1 MNMRVTQVA
10 ESTPF
15 SDALF
20 SATDVLA
27 AVKEVRARHEI
38 QAVIGAQVYRTTTTA
53 TTLNGTLTLT
63 AASTV
68 LQFLTGSASGYS
80 VVLPNATTLTNGQI
94 YVIANT
100 TSNVVSVKNN
110 GGVELFALSQNSIGY
125 LYLQTNTTAN
135 GMWVYYQILASS
147 TASGI
152 INYNLTS
159 TTPFSTSSTTDVVI
173 AGFTLTPQAGT
184 YAVWYNASIL
194 FTTTP
199 IEHFWSF
206 YRDDVQISDSARV
219 QLTSRSNQ
227 IMVDSTMT
235 VATFDGTQAIDVRVR
250 RGTSGTLTVNAR
262 SLILVRLGS

>member
-15 SDALF
+15 NDALF
-20 SATDVLA
+20 SATNVLA
-27 AVKEVRARHEI
+27 AVKEVRERHELL
-38 QAVIGAQVYRTTTTA
+38 QVNGSTA
-53 TTLNGTLTLT
+53 YNHTNTNITLNGTLNLT
-63 AASTV
+63 NQSDA
-68 LQFLTGSASGYS
+68 LQYLEGSASGFS
-80 VVLPNATTLTNGQI
+80 VVLPNATTVHEGQHFI
-94 YVIANT
+94 IANT
-100 TSNVVSVKNN
+100 TNSVVLVKDFT
-110 GGVELFALSQNSIGY
+110 GTLLFQLAQNSIGFIY
-125 LYLQTNTTAN
+125 SQARATPA
-135 GMWVYYQILASS
+135 GVWIYYQILASS

-173 AGFTLTPQAGT
+173 TGFTLIPQAGT

-199 IEHFWSF
+199 IQHFWSI
-206 YRDDVQISDSARV
+206 YRAGVKLADSERN

-227 IMVDSTMT
+227 VMVDSTMT
-235 VATFDGTQAIDVRVR
+235 VATFDGSQAIDVRVR

-262 SLILVRLGS
+262 SLILVRLGT